1 MTPFRALIQHAH
13 GQTVV
18 TISTTCFFQWSTQ
31 NPDLCEHDVVLVVRD
46 KEVSS
51 LLVYHTSRFT
61 SFQGHRS
68 NTPICKHT
76 THAAKRLDTNW
87 STVNSRW
94 PGRQIVARW
103 LLKSDFALVH
113 LYLSCPSG
121 ERELDYREWIA
132 DPTSGKDKA
141 TEGENWAPPFTCC
154 AQETMGL

>member
-1 MTPFRALIQHAH
+1 MRNSAAEIPLHDSLFMWPLLEPSYNMHMAKQCWLSAPH
-13 GQTVV
+13 V
-18 TISTTCFFQWSTQ
+18 FFQWSTQ

-76 THAAKRLDTNW
+76 THAAKRLDPSS

-94 PGRQIVARW
+94 PGWQIVARW

-121 ERELDYREWIA
+121 ERVGLQGMDSWSHFRE
-132 DPTSGKDKA
+132 G
-141 TEGENWAPPFTCC
+141 
-154 AQETMGL
+154 